1 MKQILGNP
9 SWRQIKA
16 NSHICVDVP
25 WVPRQTELPHHCKDL
40 CCSQPFCNGWA
51 SFGLL
56 SCFNRRS
63 RQELAPFPFTEYCFN
78 LILELFWYLNHHFT
92 AGTDRDTTLG
102 QDTTFV
108 FWIWTPYI
116 SISSQDVWKFDT
128 SHSIFAST
136 FLSLLFTSWS
146 EKSSSSCV
154 EDWSSRVTPKLS
166 KSTLV
171 LLSRRA

>member
-25 WVPRQTELPHHCKDL
+25 WVPRQTEPPHHCKDL

-78 LILELFWYLNHHFT
+78 MILELLWYCPINH
-92 AGTDRDTTLG
+92 GLP
-102 QDTTFV
+102 
-108 FWIWTPYI
+108 WTPCI
-116 SISSQDVWKFDT
+116 SISSWKFDT

-146 EKSSSSCV
+146 EKSSSLCV
-154 EDWSSRVTPKLS
+154 EDWSSRVTPKPS

-171 LLSRRA
+171 LLSRRV